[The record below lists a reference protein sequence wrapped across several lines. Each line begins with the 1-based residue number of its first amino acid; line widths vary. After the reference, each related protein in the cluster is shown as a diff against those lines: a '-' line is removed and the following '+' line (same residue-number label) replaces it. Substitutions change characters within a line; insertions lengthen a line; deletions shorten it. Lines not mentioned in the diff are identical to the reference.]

1 MSLDNVLSDLQT
13 KIGQEIHVSDW
24 VDVTQEVIDDFAKA
38 TRDEQWIHVDPERA
52 ATESPYG
59 RTIAHGF
66 FTLSIYPYLRGLTDV
81 ETPVFPGAKN
91 VINYGLN
98 KL

>member
-38 TRDEQWIHVDPERA
+38 TRDEQWIHVDQ
-52 ATESPYG
+52 
-59 RTIAHGF
+59 RTF
-66 FTLSIYPYLRGLTDV
+66 FRQC
-81 ETPVFPGAKN
+81 
-91 VINYGLN
+91 
-98 KL
+98 KLWK